1 MVKTVARVI
10 TVDGP
15 AGVGKGT
22 LAQRLAAHLGWSYL
36 DSGAYYRL
44 LAWAGAGNEA
54 EAIDLLARLSVE
66 FRPGPEGM
74 ECWVDGRPA
83 AIRSEAVAAAA
94 SQLAASGPLRAALT
108 EKFRSLAAV
117 GDLVAD
123 GRDMGTVVFPTA
135 FLKIYLTASAE
146 VRAQRRLNQLQ
157 DSAKNININKLVDE
171 IRQRDE
177 RDSTRSIAP
186 LKPASDAVVIDT
198 SSLSREQVFQQ
209 VLRLI

>member
-1 MVKTVARVI
+1 M
-10 TVDGP
+10 
-15 AGVGKGT
+15 
-22 LAQRLAAHLGWSYL
+22 
-36 DSGAYYRL
+36 
-44 LAWAGAGNEA
+44 
-54 EAIDLLARLSVE
+54 
-66 FRPGPEGM
+66 
-74 ECWVDGRPA
+74 
-83 AIRSEAVAAAA
+83 
-94 SQLAASGPLRAALT
+94 RAALT
-108 EKFRSLAAV
+108 EKFRSLAAA